1 MILLIVTISILYI
14 IMLAI
19 IVKAYLKDHEDIE
32 DRCLQLEKRIEEYRK
47 VYNNY
52 YKLSKET
59 IEEIIEEIENLKRKR
74 KWSI

>member
-1 MILLIVTISILYI
+1 MILVIITISILYI

-32 DRCLQLEKRIEEYRK
+32 DRCLQLEKRIEDYRK

-52 YKLSKET
+52 YKINKDV
-59 IEEIIEEIENLKRKR
+59 IDEIIDEINELKRKR
-74 KWSI
+74 K

>member
-1 MILLIVTISILYI
+1 MILVIITISILYI

-19 IVKAYLKDHEDIE
+19 IVKAYMKDHEDIE

-52 YKLSKET
+52 YKLHKET

-74 KWSI
+74 K

>member
-74 KWSI
+74 K